1 MLSAPASAHLAKTRN
16 HLKLVGLGLAIWA
29 LGALACSAAPS
40 YHLLLA
46 ARVIMGIGTGPF
58 IAVSAPLIGRSSDR
72 VYVFSVETRMR
83 PLNKIALTG
92 HCVTMT
98 SQHITKISSSPD
110 AQTTAPPRPE
120 SRSGWRRSSSA
131 SRWATRWASSLAASL
146 AWSTAGARSWLP
158 RACSC
163 SRLCC

>member
-58 IAVSAPLIGRSSDR
+58 IAVSAPLIGRSGDR
-72 VYVFSVETRMR
+72 VCLIIVMRRMR
-83 PLNKIALTG
+83 SLHGEALTE
-92 HCVTMT
+92 HCVTMV
-98 SQHITKISSSPD
+98 S
-110 AQTTAPPRPE
+110 
-120 SRSGWRRSSSA
+120 
-131 SRWATRWASSLAASL
+131 
-146 AWSTAGARSWLP
+146 
-158 RACSC
+158 
-163 SRLCC
+163 